1 MMIEPNMDL
10 LEAMRVEANLCY
22 KRGDDED
29 GDALV
34 KSIFDQIFPG
44 LVEEAKRNPTFI
56 YELVALANTEKDEMK
71 ANHYRSILKY
81 LKDNGVKF

>member
-56 YELVALANTEKDEMK
+56 YELIALANTEKDEMK

>member
-1 MMIEPNMDL
+1 MIEPNVDL
-10 LEAMRVEANLCY
+10 LEVMRKEANLCY
-22 KRGDDED
+22 ERGDKED

-44 LVEEAKRNPTFI
+44 LVEEAKRNPVII
-56 YELVALANTEKDEMK
+56 YTLITHANTEKDQTK
-71 ANHYRSILKY
+71 ADHFRSILKY

>member
-22 KRGDDED
+22 KRGDDEE
-29 GDALV
+29 GPALV

-56 YELVALANTEKDEMK
+56 YELIALANTEKDEMK
-71 ANHYRSILKY
+71 ATHYKSILLY